1 MGRLALIYVIVF
13 LLFTLGCRKEIPFN
27 SEVTTP
33 KLVVNSLFASDSSW
47 AVHVSK
53 SLSVIDQGNLDD
65 IENATVVI
73 STAAGDL
80 VETLAYNGNGNYI
93 GTQIP
98 QEGQN
103 YRVDVAAP
111 NYTAV
116 YGEDVVPDVV
126 NVQSVDTMT
135 TVNGEEEI
143 LVAQIT
149 FKDPEGINNYYR
161 FSVEMGYWNYW
172 FDGAGILD
180 SNYYEEMVW
189 MQLNDPSFEGT
200 DNNTWSDIGIMSD
213 LLFDGQ
219 TKTVDLPISM
229 WLNGGLPFHNYRIE
243 FIDVYFSNVSETTH
257 FFNRSFQLYQ
267 QTQGNPFA
275 QPVQVYSN
283 ITNGFGVFGGSD
295 TEVYRIN

>member
-1 MGRLALIYVIVF
+1 MKRIVI
-13 LLFTLGCRKEIPFN
+13 LLLCMTVLFSIQCRKEIPFN
-27 SEVTTP
+27 SEITTP
-33 KLVVNSLFASDSSW
+33 KLVVNSLFASDSTW

-53 SLSVIDQGNLDD
+53 SLSVIDQGNLDN

-73 STAAGDL
+73 STGSGDI
-80 VETLAYNGNGNYI
+80 VETLTHNGGGNYV
-93 GTQIP
+93 GTQMP
-98 QEGQN
+98 LEGQT

-116 YGEDVVPDVV
+116 YGEDAAPNAV

-135 TVNGEEEI
+135 AINEEQEI
-143 LVAQIT
+143 LIAQVT

-172 FDGAGILD
+172 INGSGTMD
-180 SNYYEEMVW
+180 SNFHEEQVW
-189 MQLNDPSFEGT
+189 MQLNDPSFEGAG
-200 DNNTWSDIGIMSD
+200 NNSWRDVGIMSD

-219 TKTVDLPISM
+219 TKTVDLPIFM
-229 WLNGGLPFHNYRIE
+229 WIYGGEDIRIE
-243 FIDVYFSNVSETTH
+243 FIDIYFSNVSETTH

-267 QTQGNPFA
+267 ETLGNPFA

-283 ITNGFGVFGGSD
+283 ITNGFGVFGGAH
-295 TEVYRIN
+295 TEVHRIN